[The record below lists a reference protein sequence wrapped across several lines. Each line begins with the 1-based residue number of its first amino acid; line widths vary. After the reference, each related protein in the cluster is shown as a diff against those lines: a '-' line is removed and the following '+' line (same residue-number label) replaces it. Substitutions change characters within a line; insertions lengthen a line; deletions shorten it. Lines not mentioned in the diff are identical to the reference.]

1 MTRDLPQKSKA
12 HRAIVQRMPAHQE
25 PKYTQL
31 YGLGSD
37 GKMSLDPQASPE
49 FQGAEVKEEPYQ
61 HTPKQF
67 DIDPKTHEAL
77 LIA

>member
-12 HRAIVQRMPAHQE
+12 HRAIVQRMPARQE

-67 DIDPKTHEAL
+67 DIAPKTHEAL